1 MSILWFL
8 PPLVMLIFIFY
19 YNFTTK
25 RGVSRPAEFLRLLIG
40 LILAVASIL
49 LFIWVIL
56 SKAETGAIIVVAATM
71 GSTLT
76 FLLKD
81 PGSNLRQI

>member
-8 PPLVMLIFIFY
+8 PPLVVLIFILY

-25 RGVSRPAEFLRLLIG
+25 RGVSRPAEFFRLLIG
-40 LILAVASIL
+40 LILAVVSIV

-56 SKAETGAIIVVAATM
+56 SKAQTGVIISVSATM
-71 GSTLT
+71 GAALT

-81 PGSNLRQI
+81 PGSNLRQM